1 MFKEILVGDEEIV
14 LIGLQTLVNWQEYGF
29 TIVGTAGNGY
39 DALELVQKMKPD
51 VIITD
56 LVMPGMNGL
65 ELIENLKQNHFA
77 GEIIV
82 ISNYNELNYVKKAM
96 KLGAEDYFLKISCR
110 KEDMISLLGRLKEKL
125 EERKLPHP
133 GESEA
138 AQYRESGAYIQDYL
152 LGQELRA
159 PLESVGESSYQLV
172 YVCIS
177 KKPEVTKTDCEKV
190 KRMLKQIFRNERET
204 ACFSVDDTT
213 VCLVWN
219 SFDLNKVIENN
230 IFLKLQKQLKLF
242 LMCSCFILY
251 QTNIPSLSNLKD
263 AFERCKTVKQ
273 LSFYGERCCRL
284 EGLRL
289 ESVDA
294 IITQP
299 DIVRK
304 YKAFLEDANYE
315 ELNRQIWA
323 VIQNFKDKNVM
334 PAQTIDFA
342 FSVLLVIQMY
352 VYEQRHVEV
361 LEGYY
366 GKIKRCTNYEDLLT
380 ILDEMLNWLKNDTLG
395 STANQKRDL
404 LDRIKG
410 YVSDHIG
417 ERVSVSDIA
426 EEFSFHPNYI
436 STFFKEKTGMTIVQ
450 FINQEKIKRAKNLL
464 RSNQYP
470 VKDVARMVGF
480 EDPFYFNRVFKK
492 ETGMSPG
499 KFMKEKG

>member
-1 MFKEILVGDEEIV
+1 
-14 LIGLQTLVNWQEYGF
+14 
-29 TIVGTAGNGY
+29 
-39 DALELVQKMKPD
+39 
-51 VIITD
+51 
-56 LVMPGMNGL
+56 
-65 ELIENLKQNHFA
+65 
-77 GEIIV
+77 
-82 ISNYNELNYVKKAM
+82 
-96 KLGAEDYFLKISCR
+96 
-110 KEDMISLLGRLKEKL
+110 
-125 EERKLPHP
+125 
-133 GESEA
+133 
-138 AQYRESGAYIQDYL
+138 
-152 LGQELRA
+152 
-159 PLESVGESSYQLV
+159 
-172 YVCIS
+172 
-177 KKPEVTKTDCEKV
+177 
-190 KRMLKQIFRNERET
+190 
-204 ACFSVDDTT
+204 
-213 VCLVWN
+213 
-219 SFDLNKVIENN
+219 
-230 IFLKLQKQLKLF
+230 
-242 LMCSCFILY
+242 
-251 QTNIPSLSNLKD
+251 
-263 AFERCKTVKQ
+263 
-273 LSFYGERCCRL
+273 
-284 EGLRL
+284 
-289 ESVDA
+289 
-294 IITQP
+294 
-299 DIVRK
+299 
-304 YKAFLEDANYE
+304 
-315 ELNRQIWA
+315 
-323 VIQNFKDKNVM
+323 M